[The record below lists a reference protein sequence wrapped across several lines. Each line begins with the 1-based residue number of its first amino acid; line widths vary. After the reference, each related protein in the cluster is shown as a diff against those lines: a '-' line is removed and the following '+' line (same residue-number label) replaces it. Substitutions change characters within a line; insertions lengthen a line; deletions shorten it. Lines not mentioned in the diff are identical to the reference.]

1 MLWFI
6 IYWYI
11 SKISVNISGLY
22 IRRYILYVR
31 YTALHVPFYQLF
43 KYKSPVQI
51 HKYYQIYQ
59 NPYSYYSGTLWT
71 TLLWFFWDLV
81 KSFWFTGMHINL
93 QGNVH
98 IFLLIFYWYLLIS
111 LIFSFYCDHSGDLFL
126 LIFSFYWYISNISRS
141 TDITDIDI
149 SNLGLQSARGKREE
163 GGCVTNVKNTI
174 SLH

>member
-71 TLLWFFWDLV
+71 TLLWFFWDLGQ
-81 KSFWFTGMHINL
+81 SFWFTGINL

-98 IFLLIFYWYLLIS
+98 IFLLIFTN
-111 LIFSFYCDHSGDLFL
+111 FYCDHWYFHFTVITVGTV
-126 LIFSFYWYISNISRS
+126 FYWYFQ
-141 TDITDIDI
+141 ITVITVI
-149 SNLGLQSARGKREE
+149 YLLQLILLILIFP
-163 GGCVTNVKNTI
+163 T
-174 SLH
+174 

>member
-43 KYKSPVQI
+43 KYKSIKTHILTIQVPFGQLF
-51 HKYYQIYQ
+51 YD
-59 NPYSYYSGTLWT
+59 
-71 TLLWFFWDLV
+71 FFWDLGQ
-81 KSFWFTGMHINL
+81 SFWFTGINL

-98 IFLLIFYWYLLIS
+98 IFLLIFTN
-111 LIFSFYCDHSGDLFL
+111 FYCDHWYFHFTVITVGTV
-126 LIFSFYWYISNISRS
+126 FYWYFHF
-141 TDITDIDI
+141 TVITVIY
-149 SNLGLQSARGKREE
+149 LLQLILLILIFP
-163 GGCVTNVKNTI
+163 T
-174 SLH
+174 